1 MNPSP
6 KLRGQMTLMA
16 LLFMALFIAV
26 GVAIIN
32 YITTYARAE
41 RYLVAAAQALQLAE
55 AGMDNAAY
63 QLNQNSSYTGESNTA
78 LGNGV
83 FTISV
88 TPVDSS
94 TKRVTATGYVPNSS
108 SPRAT
113 KAIKAKIATNP
124 DVISFHYG
132 SSRGRADSKCKTA
145 RA

>member
-1 MNPSP
+1 MNSSP

-41 RYLVAAAQALQLAE
+41 RYLVAAAQALELAE

-78 LGNGV
+78 LGSGTFSIAV
-83 FTISV
+83 SSI
-88 TPVDSS
+88 DSS
-94 TKRVTATGYVPNSS
+94 TKLVTVIGYIPNSA

-113 KAIKAKIATNP
+113 KDFLDP
-124 DVISFHYG
+124 E
-132 SSRGRADSKCKTA
+132 
-145 RA
+145 